1 MDSIDYM
8 FASLLDMRLPRGRLL
23 IRESG
28 VEKEIPKRPQN
39 AAAIEPS
46 PLNIEP
52 SPEPFD

>member
-8 FASLLDMRLPRGRLL
+8 LASLLDMRLPRGRLL

-39 AAAIEPS
+39 AVAIDPS

-52 SPEPFD
+52 SPDPFA